1 MVKSTGWCIR
11 MPCCEMSWELGK
23 LCSLSLPQFSCQY
36 NRDKSTP
43 VSPAQ
48 QYLRHLL
55 SWLLSWYE
63 SVIPCPSSC
72 LEPLLPSSFGAD
84 FPFSFMPWATH
95 SSSSKLLSFS
105 TEVIA
110 IIANIFLPI
119 SLPPESLQIG
129 SSHGSQYLCAWHGSL
144 FYKVRLFGTQF
155 SKPYM
160 TWQAHF
166 PMWGSW
172 HSPPDD
178 HMFPQWASTS
188 GFPDTCWGSLR
199 SKKSGL
205 TQRGSVV
212 PIPGRQSLNLG
223 GPEW

>member
-11 MPCCEMSWELGK
+11 MPCCEMSWERGK

-43 VSPAQ
+43 VSLAQ
-48 QYLRHLL
+48 QYLRHPL

-72 LEPLLPSSFGAD
+72 LEPLLPSSFGVD

-105 TEVIA
+105 TEVTA
-110 IIANIFLPI
+110 IIANILPI

-144 FYKVRLFGTQF
+144 FYKVQALWNTVLKAIHDLTSSLPDVRLLAFTPRW
-155 SKPYM
+155 PYVPPM
-160 TWQAHF
+160 SQYLRF
-166 PMWGSW
+166 PR
-172 HSPPDD
+172 
-178 HMFPQWASTS
+178 HM
-188 GFPDTCWGSLR
+188 LR
-199 SKKSGL
+199 E
-205 TQRGSVV
+205 SV
-212 PIPGRQSLNLG
+212 Q
-223 GPEW
+223 